1 MAASRRAPKA
11 TRSSGQPLHRVN
23 RAAALSAPDKATCF
37 NFSVSANI
45 CPSQLQHIS
54 SQHCRRS
61 EKISDYPFM
70 ITKECSRGTA
80 IIFACYALAQVR
92 ADGEND
98 KENRK

>member
-1 MAASRRAPKA
+1 
-11 TRSSGQPLHRVN
+11 
-23 RAAALSAPDKATCF
+23 
-37 NFSVSANI
+37 
-45 CPSQLQHIS
+45 
-54 SQHCRRS
+54 
-61 EKISDYPFM
+61 M